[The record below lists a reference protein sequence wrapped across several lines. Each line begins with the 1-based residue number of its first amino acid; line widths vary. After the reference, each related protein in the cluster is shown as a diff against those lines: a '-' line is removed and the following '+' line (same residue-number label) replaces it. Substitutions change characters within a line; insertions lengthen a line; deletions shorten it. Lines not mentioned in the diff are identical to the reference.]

1 MNNQQIIDLTDQ
13 YLMQTYARFPIA
25 FVKGEGCYLWD
36 ADGKKYLDWLGGIAV
51 NSLGHSHPEIL
62 EVIRKQSA
70 ELIHTSNLF
79 YTEPQA
85 RLAKLL
91 CEHSFADR
99 VFFCNSGAEANEAAV
114 KLARKWGKFSRKPD
128 RFQILTVKQSFHG
141 RTLAMIAATGQD
153 KVKQG
158 FDPIPEG
165 FHTVEYHD
173 LDRMKEAIGP
183 QTCAIMVEPVL
194 GEGGILFHSEEYLKG
209 LRKLC
214 DEHELLL
221 IFDEIQ
227 AGMGRTGKVWA
238 YENYGV
244 LPDILTTAKGL
255 GTGLPIGACLAREEV
270 ASAFSPGT
278 HGTTFGGNPLV
289 CAVAEK
295 FFQILLQPSF
305 LSQVQEVGA
314 YLLSGLSELME
325 EHKFL
330 KECRG
335 KGMMLGATLEQ
346 EARPI
351 VDYALAQGLII
362 NNPQPN
368 FLRLVP
374 PLILTQA
381 QADEGLHILRQAME
395 AA

>member
-1 MNNQQIIDLTDQ
+1 MNNQQVIDLTDQ
-13 YLMQTYARFPIA
+13 YLMQTYARFPLA

-62 EVIRKQSA
+62 EVIRRQSA

-173 LDRMKEAIGP
+173 LDRMKEAITP

-194 GEGGILFHSEEYLKG
+194 GEGGILFHSEDYLRG

-238 YENYGV
+238 YEHYGV
-244 LPDILTTAKGL
+244 PPDILTTAKGL

-270 ASAFSPGT
+270 AAAFTPGT

-295 FFQILLQPSF
+295 FFQILLQKDF
-305 LSQVQEVGA
+305 LAQVQEVGA

-325 EHKFL
+325 NFKQL

-335 KGMMLGATLEQ
+335 KGMMLGATLDQ

-351 VDYALAQGLII
+351 VDHALAHGLII
-362 NNPQPN
+362 NSPQPN
-368 FLRLVP
+368 FLRFVP

-381 QADEGLHILRQAME
+381 QADEGLKILRQALE
-395 AA
+395 VA